1 MHYQVPVFEN
11 TSDFINLN
19 LGKDSECFSVT
30 KARPNLAWN
39 ICLYTSTYHKDA
51 ACTANITVFLLLILE
66 ETKFIYLISP
76 FYAPSIHNRP
86 CRINF
91 ICI

>member
-11 TSDFINLN
+11 TFDFINLN

-30 KARPNLAWN
+30 KARANLAWN

-66 ETKFIYLISP
+66 KKKLFT
-76 FYAPSIHNRP
+76 
-86 CRINF
+86 
-91 ICI
+91 